1 MFSVFNFKALFI
13 QLSLLIMFGILVTH
27 ILKTQDTKTLIGFF
41 KGQRKYQ

>member
-1 MFSVFNFKALFI
+1 
-13 QLSLLIMFGILVTH
+13 MFGIFQFQSTFHSTQPSHYVWYFVTH